1 VVTDLA
7 MPGMNGL
14 DLIRAIRQRGL
25 DLPAI
30 LLTGHA
36 EEGMPLALEGAVTR
50 NFSLVRKPVS
60 GPDLAARL
68 AALIA
73 AAAGTP
79 RAPWLGPLPEARPE
93 HRKAGAACATP
104 APNSA
109 EIRTQRE

>member
-1 VVTDLA
+1 
-7 MPGMNGL
+7 
-14 DLIRAIRQRGL
+14 
-25 DLPAI
+25 
-30 LLTGHA
+30 
-36 EEGMPLALEGAVTR
+36 MPLALEGAVTR

-109 EIRTQRE
+109 AARHQRE